1 MKAIEPLSAALPL
14 RLTTRSGGATRH
26 TENIFLLRTLIN
38 LCIFIHIECIKMRV
52 ADVIKSL
59 LKAGVLMAALAGSA
73 FAAQETYVVG
83 AGGTYRP
90 FEFEN
95 SQKQLEGFDIDIIKA
110 IAKAEN
116 FNVKLVNTPWEGI
129 FATLGSGD
137 RDIIISGITI
147 TDKRKQMVDF
157 SKPYFPAEQS
167 IVVPADSKVTSLA
180 ALKDEKVGVVN
191 SSTGDIVVS
200 DTLGKNNTAIKR
212 FDNTPLMLQELFEDG
227 VSAAVGDVGVVKY
240 YIKQHPEKQFKL
252 VPDAK
257 FERQYFG
264 IAVAK
269 GNDELRDK
277 INAGLAKIVADG
289 TYAKI
294 YKAWF
299 DDNVPTLPAQ

>member
-1 MKAIEPLSAALPL
+1 MVK
-14 RLTTRSGGATRH
+14 
-26 TENIFLLRTLIN
+26 N
-38 LCIFIHIECIKMRV
+38 
-52 ADVIKSL
+52 L
-59 LKAGVLMAALAGSA
+59 LKACCMIAALTAAGQ
-73 FAAQETYVVG
+73 AAAETYTVG
-83 AGGTYRP
+83 SGGTYRP

-95 SQKQLEGFDIDIIKA
+95 SQKQLEGFDIDII
-110 IAKAEN
+110 
-116 FNVKLVNTPWEGI
+116 
-129 FATLGSGD
+129 
-137 RDIIISGITI
+137 ISGITI

-157 SKPYFPAEQS
+157 SAPYFPAEQS
-167 IVVPADSKVTSLA
+167 IVVAQDSQVDSLA
-180 ALKDEKVGVVN
+180 ALKNEKVGVVN

-200 DTLGKNNTAIKR
+200 EVLGKNSTAIKR

-269 GNDELRDK
+269 GNSELLGK
-277 INAGLAKIVADG
+277 INAGLQKIVADG

-294 YKAWF
+294 YKTWF

>member
-1 MKAIEPLSAALPL
+1 MVRQLLQVCGLIAA
-14 RLTTRSGGATRH
+14 
-26 TENIFLLRTLIN
+26 
-38 LCIFIHIECIKMRV
+38 V
-52 ADVIKSL
+52 V
-59 LKAGVLMAALAGSA
+59 AGSA
-73 FAAQETYVVG
+73 YAAQETYVVG

-90 FEFEN
+90 FEYEN

-116 FNVKLVNTPWEGI
+116 FTIRLVNTPWEGI
-129 FATLGSGD
+129 FATLNSGD

-147 TDKRKQMVDF
+147 TDKRQQMVDF
-157 SKPYFPAEQS
+157 SAPYFPAEQS
-167 IVVPADSKVTSLA
+167 IVVPAGSGVTSLA
-180 ALKDEKVGVVN
+180 SLKEEKVGVVN

-200 DTLGKNNTAIKR
+200 DVLGKNSTSIKR

-252 VPDAK
+252 VSDDK

-269 GNDELRDK
+269 GNDELLNK
-277 INAGLAKIVADG
+277 INSGLKKIVDDG
-289 TYAKI
+289 TYASI
-294 YKAWF
+294 YKTWF
-299 DDNVPTLPAQ
+299 DDSVPALPAQ

>member
-1 MKAIEPLSAALPL
+1 MFRKWIQ
-14 RLTTRSGGATRH
+14 
-26 TENIFLLRTLIN
+26 
-38 LCIFIHIECIKMRV
+38 
-52 ADVIKSL
+52 
-59 LKAGVLMAALAGSA
+59 AGCLFAALASSA
-73 FAAQETYVVG
+73 FAAQQTYVVG

-110 IAKAEN
+110 IAKAED
-116 FNVKLVNTPWEGI
+116 FNIKLINTPWEGI

-157 SKPYFPAEQS
+157 SAPYFPAEQS
-167 IVVPADSKVTSLA
+167 IVVPANSKVTSLVS
-180 ALKDEKVGVVN
+180 LKDEKVGVVN

-200 DTLGKNNTAIKR
+200 DVLGKNSTAIKR
-212 FDNTPLMLQELFEDG
+212 FDNTPLMLQELFEGG

-269 GNDELRDK
+269 GNTELQAK
-277 INAGLAKIVADG
+277 INSGLKKIVADG

-294 YKAWF
+294 YKTWF
-299 DDNVPTLPAQ
+299 DDHEPELPAQ

>member
-1 MKAIEPLSAALPL
+1 M
-14 RLTTRSGGATRH
+14 
-26 TENIFLLRTLIN
+26 
-38 LCIFIHIECIKMRV
+38 M
-52 ADVIKSL
+52 KSL
-59 LKAGVLMAALAGSA
+59 LKAGLLMAALAGSA
-73 FAAQETYVVG
+73 LAAQETYVVG

-147 TDKRKQMVDF
+147 TAKRKQMVDF
-157 SKPYFPAEQS
+157 SAPYFPAEQS
-167 IVVPADSKVTSLA
+167 IVVPADSKVDSLA
-180 ALKDEKVGVVN
+180 ALKNEKVGVVN

-200 DTLGKNNTAIKR
+200 DVLGKNNTAIKR

-240 YIKQHPEKQFKL
+240 YIKQHPEKRFKL

-269 GNDELRDK
+269 GNDELRNK

>member
-1 MKAIEPLSAALPL
+1 MDE
-14 RLTTRSGGATRH
+14 
-26 TENIFLLRTLIN
+26 
-38 LCIFIHIECIKMRV
+38 
-52 ADVIKSL
+52 
-59 LKAGVLMAALAGSA
+59 GVLSVGGSGR
-73 FAAQETYVVG
+73 ER
-83 AGGTYRP
+83 AGGTGDVRCP
-90 FEFEN
+90 VPAGPTARFEYEN

-116 FNVKLVNTPWEGI
+116 FNIKLVNTPWEGI

-157 SKPYFPAEQS
+157 SAPYFPAEQS

-180 ALKDEKVGVVN
+180 ALKSEKVGVVN

-200 DTLGKNNTAIKR
+200 DVLGKNSTSIKR

-240 YIKQHPEKQFKL
+240 YIKQHPEKQFRL
-252 VPDAK
+252 VPDAR

-269 GNDELRDK
+269 GNAEL
-277 INAGLAKIVADG
+277 AGENQRRSEENRRRRHLRQ
-289 TYAKI
+289 
-294 YKAWF
+294 
-299 DDNVPTLPAQ
+299 NL

>member
-1 MKAIEPLSAALPL
+1 M
-14 RLTTRSGGATRH
+14 
-26 TENIFLLRTLIN
+26 
-38 LCIFIHIECIKMRV
+38 
-52 ADVIKSL
+52 
-59 LKAGVLMAALAGSA
+59 
-73 FAAQETYVVG
+73 
-83 AGGTYRP
+83 
-90 FEFEN
+90 
-95 SQKQLEGFDIDIIKA
+95 
-110 IAKAEN
+110 
-116 FNVKLVNTPWEGI
+116 NTPWEGI

-157 SKPYFPAEQS
+157 SAPYFPAEQS

-180 ALKDEKVGVVN
+180 ALKSEKVGVVN

-200 DTLGKNNTAIKR
+200 DVLGKNSTSIKR

-252 VPDAK
+252 VPDAR

-269 GNDELRDK
+269 GNAELQAK
-277 INAGLAKIVADG
+277 INAGLKKIVADG

-294 YKAWF
+294 YKTWF